1 MYPSDLVDIQWIF
14 SQCMSPSNLVDIP
27 WIFSQCMY
35 PLARLS
41 IEYYLD
47 VSIGLGGYPVDIH
60 SVYVSIS
67 QIEYCILYGCI
78 HQIRQIS
85 SGYSLSIMMD

>member
-1 MYPSDLVDIQWIF
+1 MYPSDLADTQWIF
-14 SQCMSPSNLVDIP
+14 T
-27 WIFSQCMY
+27 QCMY
-35 PLARLS
+35 QLARLS
-41 IEYYLD
+41 IEYYMD

-85 SGYSLSIMMD
+85 SGYSLSVMMD